1 MTLPSRN
8 QYLESKVATASAH
21 RLHLML
27 IEGAIRFG
35 RQAEDAL
42 RRGDMLAAAAPLM
55 RVVDIVGEMLAGV
68 RGQDTEL
75 NRKIADLYLFLFRRV
90 AEAKINDDVEK
101 LAEALRLLDFER
113 ETWQLACDKL
123 TSQDPGSAAQRQV
136 DKKGAPRPNFIGQHL
151 GGRSQSSATSS
162 GLSLEA

>member
-1 MTLPSRN
+1 MTVPSRN

-42 RRGDMLAAAAPLM
+42 RRGDTQAAAAPLM
-55 RVVDIVGEMLAGV
+55 RVVNIVGEMLAGV
-68 RGQDTEL
+68 RGQETEL
-75 NRKIADLYLFLFRRV
+75 NRKIAELYLFLFRRV

-101 LAEALRLLDFER
+101 LGEALRLLDFEQ
-113 ETWQLACDKL
+113 ETWRLACD
-123 TSQDPGSAAQRQV
+123 TQISQEAGSSTERQPE
-136 DKKGAPRPNFIGQHL
+136 KKAAPRPNFIGQHL
-151 GGRSQSSATSS
+151 GGRSQTSATNS

>member
-1 MTLPSRN
+1 
-8 QYLESKVATASAH
+8 
-21 RLHLML
+21 ML

-42 RRGDMLAAAAPLM
+42 RRGDTQAASAPLM

-68 RGQDTEL
+68 RGQETAL
-75 NRKIADLYLFLFRRV
+75 NQQIAELYLFLFRRA

-101 LAEALRLLDFER
+101 LGEALRLLEFER

-123 TSQDPGSAAQRQV
+123 ASQEPGLATQAPV
-136 DKKGAPRPNFIGQHL
+136 EKKAAPRPNFIGQHL
-151 GGRSQSSATSS
+151 GGLSQSSAASS